1 MKKEKLPKKDI
12 KEPEIP
18 KKEEEGD
25 GKKPNPEEDK
35 KREALEN
42 IRKTRVTFIDIDSLA
57 EAEAHKTADNEMSK
71 ITGSKNF
78 IKRFWKGNLF
88 KEAYRQKEYVRAR
101 SKIEEEG
108 NIYSGRGLDL
118 NAHQEASRAI
128 TDRFLSEYK
137 EVIGQDEE
145 KKILDSVNPENKKII
160 SEIEDLVFKYA
171 RNEIDELSFA
181 NEKNRIFKEINGGGG
196 KEIKMYTDNLKE
208 IASNIGIAI
217 EHGAKMEEIKMNT
230 ELISGKA
237 KSSLQTEAHF
247 NKIDK
252 LIDKLKNS
260 KVGRY
265 VNPATMT
272 MAIGLAYSLGVTVAK
287 KGAFKAGAV
296 VSLGLAVGATGAIAG
311 VEESH
316 KVKKERQQHNLEMAE
331 GGSFDKKDKKR
342 VSLDKFKYEMV
353 SSGDLLKEL
362 EKNIREGNSTDLKK
376 ELTKKESEQAL
387 AILAKIEA
395 RKKLNYERK
404 IDLIS
409 YSGIQ
414 NVEKERKELDILVAR
429 AKCQMRK
436 ISPLLPEG
444 ESFDSYLSK
453 LTETEKI
460 KIIGGENGLDK
471 KDKSFTK
478 FKNKKVASRVI
489 KTVTFGAVLGLIAQ
503 EGSALLDE
511 KVQSVFEGVNEQTTE
526 QTPLGRVLDL
536 VMGNKNSYL
545 IDETSQAQVG
555 ASEYISNHQEDVTR
569 VIRENWMDNNS
580 EKFDLNEL
588 KLKWGG
594 DSGLD
599 NDGNIS
605 LHIKDMTES
614 GSFHDNI
621 GIDVPESTGAGTMK
635 VIFSLTN
642 ETQGEVFEIPI
653 NSDGTI
659 TIDPESNI
667 GKLFFDVNKSGQ
679 VSFKGRFAEIVK
691 FLGSNQDGT
700 EKVSVISTLVGKGN
714 NNIIENIPS
723 FREIPVETQ
732 MPWFLPF
739 LNRKG
744 MGPASFV
751 NEQKP
756 EINTPENVLVTER
769 TGETEEVVPV
779 KKKEEPDK
787 VIEITKEPDPTKKS
801 EPEVVVKITEEPS
814 SGKELEKDEADN
826 QEVEETEPE
835 KNKIKTEKLLEIG
848 TEIVDESG
856 EIIFKIIDIRRRL
869 LRPDLLT
876 LEFIDKQ
883 TNQPRSFKRNKRDII
898 EKLNGGEIKINK
910 LSEKVKIE
918 EDEDTSFFMK

>member
-1 MKKEKLPKKDI
+1 MKKEKLPPKKTE
-12 KEPEIP
+12 EPEVP

-25 GKKPNPEEDK
+25 EKKPSPEEDK

-42 IRKTRVTFIDIDSLA
+42 IEKTRITFIDINSLA

-88 KEAYRQKEYVRAR
+88 KEAYRQKEYIKAR
-101 SKIEEEG
+101 GKIEEEG
-108 NIYSGRGLDL
+108 NIYAGRGLEAS
-118 NAHQEASRAI
+118 AHQEASRAI

-160 SEIEDLVFKYA
+160 SGIEDLVFKYA
-171 RNEIDELSFA
+171 RNEIDELNFT
-181 NEKNRIFKEINGGGG
+181 NEKNRIFREINGEEG
-196 KEIKMYTDNLKE
+196 KEIKMYTDNIKE
-208 IASNIGIAI
+208 IASNIKIAI

-230 ELISGKA
+230 ELITGKA
-237 KSSLQTEAHF
+237 KSSLKTEAHF

-260 KVGRY
+260 KAGRY
-265 VNPATMT
+265 VNSATIT

-287 KGAFKAGAV
+287 KGAFKAGAL

-331 GGSFDKKDKKR
+331 GGSFDKKDKQR

-353 SSGDLLKEL
+353 SSGELLKDL
-362 EKNIREGNSTDLKK
+362 EKNIKQENSSELKK
-376 ELTKKESEQAL
+376 ELSNQEFDQAL
-387 AILAKIEA
+387 VILAQIEA

-414 NVEKERKELDILVAR
+414 NVEKERKDLDILVAR

-444 ESFDSYLSK
+444 ENFDSYLSK
-453 LTETEKI
+453 LTEAEKI

-478 FKNKKVASRVI
+478 FKNKKVASRVV
-489 KTVTFGAVLGLIAQ
+489 KTVTFGAVFGLIAQ
-503 EGSALLDE
+503 EGAALLDE
-511 KVQSVFEGVNEQTTE
+511 NVQSVFEGVSKETTE

-536 VMGNKNSYL
+536 VMGNKNSHL
-545 IDETSQAQVG
+545 IGETSQAQVG
-555 ASEYISNHQEDVTR
+555 ASEYISNHQEDIIK

-588 KLKWGG
+588 RLKWGG

-605 LHIKDMTES
+605 LHIKDMTS
-614 GSFHDNI
+614 GGSFHDNI
-621 GIDVPESTGAGTMK
+621 GIDVPESTGAGAMK

-653 NSDGTI
+653 NPDGTI
-659 TIDPESNI
+659 TIDPGSKI
-667 GKLFFDVNKSGQ
+667 GKLFFDINESGQ
-679 VSFKGRFAEIVK
+679 VSFKGRFAEVVK
-691 FLGSNQDGT
+691 SLGSNQDGT

-714 NNIIENIPS
+714 NNIAVNIPS
-723 FREIPVETQ
+723 FKEIPVETQ

-751 NEQKP
+751 SEQKP
-756 EINTPENVLVTER
+756 ETKTPENVLITEK
-769 TGETEEVVPV
+769 TGETEEIIPV
-779 KKKEEPDK
+779 KKKEEPEK
-787 VIEITKEPDPTKKS
+787 VIEKTKEPDSVKK
-801 EPEVVVKITEEPS
+801 PEVEDVVKTTKEPS
-814 SGKELEKDEADN
+814 PDKKIKEEVDE
-826 QEVEETEPE
+826 QETEETETE
-835 KNKIKTEKLLEIG
+835 KNRIETEKLLEIG
-848 TEIVDESG
+848 TEIFDETG
-856 EIIFKIIDIRRRL
+856 EIIFKIIDIKRRL
-869 LRPDLLT
+869 FLPDLLT

-898 EKLNGGEIKINK
+898 EKLNSGDIKINK
-910 LSEKVKIE
+910 LSERVKIE
-918 EDEDTSFFMK
+918 EDEDASFFMK